1 MSLNSNNTTTNS
13 DAILDNIADY
23 ILSYVS
29 TGIDEA
35 VEDYKNYLQYLKCF
49 NTEGYLAHKQQLFDN
64 LQPDLQPNLQPDLQ
78 HIENRVKRL
87 IYSTDIYLLSAKELL
102 ERYLSCNLLATFL
115 ATHHATISR
124 QAFSKSVLRP
134 AIEQGFICMLYPD
147 TPNNRNQKY
156 RLTEKGLMV
165 LKLLRNTENEKEDEV

>member
-49 NTEGYLAHKQQLFDN
+49 NTEEYLAHKQMLE
-64 LQPDLQPNLQPDLQ
+64 PDLQPDLQ
-78 HIENRVKRL
+78 HIDNRVKRL
-87 IYSTDIYLLSAKELL
+87 IYSTDVYLLSTKELL
-102 ERYLSCNLLATFL
+102 ERYLTCNLLATFL

-134 AIEQGFICMLYPD
+134 AIEQGFVCMLYPD
-147 TPNNRNQKY
+147 TPNSRNQKY

-165 LKLLRNTENEKEDEV
+165 LKLLRNTENEREDEV